1 MSKRPLSLIDKQ
13 VMWNRLIAVVEEQA
27 QTLQRTA
34 FSTIV
39 RESGDLA
46 AGVFDTKGR
55 MVAQAV
61 TGTPGHINTM
71 ALNVGHVLAVHP
83 AETMRDG
90 DVYITNDPWLGTG
103 HTNDFCIT
111 TPVFRNGGIV
121 GLFACNC
128 HLMDIGGVIGP
139 DQSTDLYME
148 GLLIPILKLVDA
160 GAINE
165 TLMAL
170 IRTNTRLPI
179 DTEGDVYAMIS
190 CNEVGYAGLNMMMEE
205 FALDQLDELADHII
219 DESRQAVLRN
229 IRALPFGTWHSEMYL
244 DGYEEPLLLKCALT
258 IAETGI
264 NVDFTGSSPMVK
276 HNINVPICYTLAY
289 TSFGIGCIVAKGI
302 PNNAG
307 SLEPITV
314 SSPEGTIMHAQKPA
328 AVVARHI
335 VGISLPDLVF
345 GALRQAVP
353 DRVPAEGAGCLWGI
367 RANGPNSSPA
377 HHGDNYRVGLV
388 TTGGMGALPFRDGL
402 SATGYPSGVR
412 GGPVEIFESMSTLV
426 VWRKQY
432 RQDSGGAGKFRG
444 GLGQEMMVANAIA
457 EPFTYFASYERTKIA
472 ARGVDGGRDGDLG
485 SLRLSTGGTLPGKGS
500 YEIPIGTK
508 VLINSPGAGGHGDP
522 RQRERHA
529 VARDLELGLI
539 SEKTAREV
547 YGLALPDK
555 HGAIGRTQA
564 IEPAE

>member
-1 MSKRPLSLIDKQ
+1 MSRKPLSLIEKQ

-46 AGVFDTKGR
+46 AGVFDIKGR
-55 MVAQAV
+55 MLAQAV

-71 ALNVGHVLAVHP
+71 ALNVGHILRAHP
-83 AETMRDG
+83 AETMKDG

-111 TPVFRNGGIV
+111 TPVFRGGAIV

-148 GLLIPILKLVDA
+148 GLLIPILKLVDG
-160 GAINE
+160 GAVNE
-165 TLMAL
+165 TLMAM
-170 IRTNTRLPI
+170 IRTNTRMPV
-179 DTEGDVYAMIS
+179 DTEGDVYAMIA
-190 CNEVGYAGLNMMMEE
+190 CNDVGYAGLNMMMDE
-205 FALDQLDELADHII
+205 FQLDALDELADHII
-219 DESRQAVLRN
+219 DASREAVLAN
-229 IRALPFGTWHSEMYL
+229 IRKLPFGTWHSEMWL
-244 DGYEEPLLLKCALT
+244 DGYDELIPLRCALT
-258 IAETGI
+258 ISESGI
-264 NVDFTGSSPMVK
+264 NVDFTGSSPMVPY
-276 HNINVPICYTLAY
+276 NINVPICYTLAY
-289 TSFGIGCIVAKGI
+289 TSFGIGCIVSKGI

-335 VGISLPDLVF
+335 VGIMLPDLVF
-345 GALRQAVP
+345 GALRQATP

-367 RANGPNSSPA
+367 NARGPRTSPPKY
-377 HHGDNYRVGLV
+377 GDTFRVGVV
-388 TTGGMGALPFRDGL
+388 TTGGMGALPYRDGL

-412 GGPVEIFESMSTLV
+412 GGPVEIFESMSTMV

-432 RQDSGGAGKFRG
+432 RQDSGGAGRFRG
-444 GLGQEMMVANAIA
+444 GLGQEIILGNILD
-457 EPFTYFASYERTKIA
+457 EPFTYFASYERTRVA
-472 ARGVDGGRDGDLG
+472 ARGVDGGHDGEKG
-485 SLRLSTGGTLPGKGS
+485 SVRLSTGETLRGKGT
-500 YEIPIGTK
+500 YKIPAGVR
-508 VLINSPGAGGHGDP
+508 VLINSPGAGGHGNP
-522 RQRERHA
+522 RDRDREA
-529 VARDLELGLI
+529 VARDLALGLI
-539 SEKTAREV
+539 SEEMAASA
-547 YGLALPDK
+547 YGF
-555 HGAIGRTQA
+555 
-564 IEPAE
+564 PAPAQEAAE